1 MKALYLILFAL
12 LLSLY
17 NSRDCKDYAEKASEC
32 HDATVPSGFYKCCYS
47 YQKLKK
53 KGYSSEESRCV
64 PIDEKTYNDIKK
76 FIEDGEKAAKDQG
89 YDEVTGKIDCS
100 SNYIIYSLVSLI
112 LLFL

>member
-1 MKALYLILFAL
+1 MRAPFFCDHGRRTG
-12 LLSLY
+12 
-17 NSRDCKDYAEKASEC
+17 RDGCGGQS
-32 HDATVPSGFYKCCYS
+32 TVPSGYYKCCYS

-53 KGYSSEESRCV
+53 KGYLSEEYKCV